1 MMATNGK
8 LFSFDKTEINPAR
21 KKVSIKHT
29 VVDVVIF
36 LLTSLG
42 YIIQVSESTLEY
54 TYDSW
59 VSSGG
64 TFTGMTTPLL
74 G

>member
-8 LFSFDKTEINPAR
+8 LFSFDKTEINPSR

-29 VVDVVIF
+29 ILDVVIF

-42 YIIQVSESTLEY
+42 YIIQVSEY
-54 TYDSW
+54 TSE
-59 VSSGG
+59 
-64 TFTGMTTPLL
+64 
-74 G
+74 